1 MNSSLPSISLPDEAK
16 AVIWRI
22 FGLGE
27 SHIDRRSAYE
37 LIEETVKEHAS
48 SIDTNRAIAE
58 IRRWFESHGNQQ
70 WLKSEMGEPVAALI
84 LGGITPKRGEIAIW
98 AVGSIDAE
106 IAIWAV
112 GSIDADSAV
121 PIIHAL
127 QWPPK
132 EIDSFVEAALRTL
145 KKLCDQDKVLDAA
158 RISGIDSASAKIPKS
173 SVERKGRLETFRHL
187 DIHGSELVDRG
198 LHSAMGNLIE
208 LVIEFRPEQF
218 ETLIEKL
225 DHPVMQARVADR
237 MIAVPHPSK
246 HRKTLEWIT
255 KDSCDALVA
264 LAIVH
269 TLNTVNTL
277 DEDLRYASHMGV
289 DQYRWRT
296 ELRLPQDDLD
306 AAAAALL
313 NDLVDRLAVLDPLAC
328 ARWIGELLSDAPS
341 GLHKSGGH
349 EKPLRIKQL
358 ERACTKLLARLV
370 CQSWSDNLLTELCA
384 GLCLTP
390 RTSWT
395 RHIADVA
402 WTIRE
407 DEPARAAEIAQVA
420 LDLHDQYIAEQL
432 EQNRLFINWSD
443 WHYREWFSS
452 LGKALV
458 LSHEELDL
466 PEWVSAQCREL
477 PLSVWDA
484 EENYEAF
491 ISADRAAQ
499 HWFLVALHAI
509 PVLKDFDREINPPAV
524 RTLAENLWNHCHF
537 AGQHLPSA
545 PGALVTSGLAA
556 SGLAAHSVA
565 EFGEPSDT
573 WILNQACHP
582 GVGPSALW
590 ELINQRMPKSPR
602 EGETDAHYDEMI
614 ITELVR
620 VASDRFGDGGQ
631 FDLETLRF
639 WGQLWFL
646 LDAIDEAEQTAMA
659 ICAFP
664 LREQDRVYKIL
675 VLKLFALV
683 ASKRKLSPKIKG
695 YVTSLYRQLWPGYT
709 TSEELEAR
717 EQIDELMK
725 RSESPIL

>member
-1 MNSSLPSISLPDEAK
+1 MNSSSPPSISLPDEAK
-16 AVIWRI
+16 AVIWRA

-70 WLKSEMGEPVAALI
+70 WLKSEMSKPVATLI

-98 AVGSIDAE
+98 AVSSIDAE

-112 GSIDADSAV
+112 SSIDANSAV
-121 PIIHAL
+121 PIIHSL
-127 QWPPK
+127 QWSPK
-132 EIDSFVEAALRTL
+132 EIDSLVEAVLRTL
-145 KKLCDQDKVLDAA
+145 KKLCDRDRVLDAA

-187 DIHGSELVDRG
+187 DIRG
-198 LHSAMGNLIE
+198 LHSAIGNLIE
-208 LVIEFRPEQF
+208 LVIDLRPEQF

-225 DHPVMQARVADR
+225 DHPVIQAQAADR

-277 DEDLRYASHMGV
+277 DEDLRYASHMGI

-306 AAAAALL
+306 SAAAALL
-313 NDLVDRLAVLDPLAC
+313 NDLVDRLAVFDPLSC
-328 ARWIGELLSDAPS
+328 ARWIGELLSSPY
-341 GLHKSGGH
+341 GLHQRGP
-349 EKPLRIKQL
+349 EKPPRIEQL
-358 ERACTKLLARLV
+358 ERACTKLLVHLV
-370 CQSWSDNLLTELCA
+370 CQSWSDNLRDELCA

-390 RTSWT
+390 RTTWT

-402 WTIRE
+402 WEIRE

-420 LDLHDQYIAEQL
+420 LDLHDQHIAEQL
-432 EQNRLFINWSD
+432 EQNRLFLNWSD
-443 WHYREWFSS
+443 WHQREWFSS
-452 LGKALV
+452 LGRAFV
-458 LSHEELDL
+458 LSHEEFDL
-466 PEWVSAQCREL
+466 PKWVLAQCREL

-484 EENYEAF
+484 EEDYEAF
-491 ISADRAAQ
+491 IAADRAAQ

-509 PVLKDFDREINPPAV
+509 PVLKKLGRTIDPAAV
-524 RTLAENLWNHCHF
+524 RTLTETLWNHCHF
-537 AGQHLPSA
+537 AGQHLPG
-545 PGALVTSGLAA
+545 PPTTLVT

-565 EFGEPSDT
+565 QFGEPSDA
-573 WILNQACHP
+573 WILNQARHP
-582 GVGPSALW
+582 GVGPLALW
-590 ELINQRMPKSPR
+590 ELINQRVPKNPR
-602 EGETDAHYDEMI
+602 GGETDAHYDEMI

-620 VASDRFGDGGQ
+620 AASDRFGDGGQ

-664 LREQDRVYKIL
+664 LREQDRIYKIL
-675 VLKLFALV
+675 VLKLFSLV
-683 ASKRKLSPKIKG
+683 ASKRKLASGIEG
-695 YVTSLYRQLWPGYT
+695 YVESLYRQLWPGYT
-709 TSEELEAR
+709 TSEELEVR
-717 EQIDELMK
+717 EQIDELLK
-725 RSESPIL
+725 QSEFPIL